1 MQLDLTNKVFVIL
14 FCLKLIQVDLVMN
27 TNLEASIKSKIRTLF
42 FDMQEHSREEAI
54 SVFEK
59 TMMNAACN
67 QYWNGVSEFFST
79 VNIAEIKE
87 YLDGVISIP
96 ISYIPVGETYK
107 RNKHDCMIR
116 DLAGK
121 KFWINGLNRG
131 VRSHI
136 MTHSDSVPLGAVI
149 AGMLARDVSGINEWF
164 DIYRNWVIDGLKSDL
179 KVFLSELRFLM
190 ERGLD
195 EQRAYEA
202 FYRALLGVS
211 FAPTMSHD
219 ISKLG
224 FDGLLELRESSYEII
239 RSKEPKQK
247 KEAFV
252 EQLMEFIEK
261 M

>member
-1 MQLDLTNKVFVIL
+1 
-14 FCLKLIQVDLVMN
+14 MN
-27 TNLEASIKSKIRTLF
+27 ANLQASIKSKLRTLF
-42 FDMQEHSREEAI
+42 FDMQEHSREEAVL
-54 SVFEK
+54 VFEK

-79 VNIAEIKE
+79 VNIAEIKD
-87 YLDGVISIP
+87 YLGGMISIP
-96 ISYIPVGETYK
+96 ISYTPVNETYK

-121 KFWINGLNRG
+121 EFWINGLNRG

-136 MTHSDSVPLGAVI
+136 MTYSDSVPLGAVI
-149 AGMLARDVSGINEWF
+149 AGMLVRDASGINEWF
-164 DIYRNWVIDGLKSDL
+164 DAYRNWVIAGLKSDL
-179 KVFLSELRFLM
+179 KAFLSELRFLM

-195 EQRAYEA
+195 GESAYES
-202 FYRALLGVS
+202 FYSALLGIS

-224 FDGLLELRESSYEII
+224 FDGLLELRELSYEII